1 MAILKHRGLSG
12 DQVLASRATHGANT
26 AVRGRRHRLPEIIR
40 EIVTE
45 PLFLILVLTA
55 GIYLLLGEAREAWI
69 MLGALGF
76 VSGISLYQET
86 RSRAAVEAL
95 RRESGPAARVI
106 REGELIGIPT
116 EEVVVGDILIVE
128 DGEPVAADARILELH
143 DFSVDESLL
152 TGESQPVTK
161 DPDAGEDRI
170 FQGSRVM
177 SGSCTAEVIAVGP
190 ATSLG
195 RIGRALEDIEPE
207 KTPLQRQIRSFIRA
221 MVSIGS
227 LAFLV
232 VWGIHWYRYG
242 DLLEGLLQGLTLAMS
257 ILPEEIP
264 VAFSTF
270 MAMGAY
276 TLYRQRVIARHPH
289 TVETL
294 GAATVICT
302 DKTGTLTENRME
314 VAQVYSQRLGE
325 PSRCDALAEAHAEV
339 LEYAMWASETEPF
352 DTMEQAIHRCYAEHV
367 TPDLR
372 PTYRM
377 AREYPLG
384 GSPPRMTHT
393 YRSLDG
399 ERTIIA
405 CKGAV
410 EGIVQQCDLTSEER
424 NVILTQ
430 AARMAAEG
438 HRVLGVARGEGDP
451 DTLPDAQEDIP
462 LTFLGLIAFSDPP
475 KKNIAQVLR
484 SFYDAGIRVKMITGD
499 HLETALAV
507 AQQTGFQTGGGRLSG
522 ADVMEMS
529 DPDLRKAVQETHV
542 FARMFPE
549 AKLKVI
555 RALQANGEVVA
566 MTGDGVNDGPALQA
580 AHIGIAMG
588 QRGSEIARSASAL
601 ILLDDDLARMVDAVA
616 LGRRIYENLKK
627 AIRYIISIHIPIIL
641 IVLLP
646 LLFGWE
652 IPYVFSPVH
661 VIFLELIMGPTCSI
675 VFEREPIEAGS
686 MQRPPRPVSDSFFS
700 WAELQLSFVQGLAI
714 TATCLGLGWWFLQS
728 GHDDRLVRTVIYTT
742 LLSSNIFLTLVNR
755 SFTLPVWTT
764 LRHPNPLMPI
774 ALGAS
779 AVTMLAMVYIPMAR
793 EAFGFQA
800 LDIGQLALCIIA
812 GLVGVSWIEVKKAL
826 SHPPR

>member
-1 MAILKHRGLSG
+1 MATVDHYGL
-12 DQVLASRATHGANT
+12 DEAQVSASRLRHGVNSM
-26 AVRGRRHRLPEIIR
+26 VRGRRHRLPEILR
-40 EIVTE
+40 EIATE
-45 PLFLILVLTA
+45 PLFLILVLTS
-55 GIYLLLGEAREAWI
+55 GIYFLLGEVREAWI

-106 REGELIGIPT
+106 REGRSLSIPV
-116 EEVVVGDILIVE
+116 EEVVVGDILVVE
-128 DGEPVAADARILELH
+128 DGEPVPADARILELH

-152 TGESQPVTK
+152 TGESLPVMK
-161 DPDAGEDRI
+161 DPTNGDETI

-177 SGSCTAEVIAVGP
+177 SGTCTAEVTAVGP
-190 ATSLG
+190 STALG
-195 RIGRALEDIEPE
+195 KIGRALEDIEPE
-207 KTPLQRQIRSFIRA
+207 KTPLQRQIRSFIRS
-221 MVSIGS
+221 MVGMGI
-227 LAFLV
+227 LAFAI
-232 VWGIHWYRYG
+232 VWGVHWYQHG
-242 DLLEGLLQGLTLAMS
+242 DVLEALLQGLTLAMS

-314 VAQVYSQRLGE
+314 VAGIYSHALHREGNCQEVYPE
-325 PSRCDALAEAHAEV
+325 MAEV
-339 LEYAMWASETEPF
+339 LEYAMWSSETEPF
-352 DTMEQAIHRCYAEHV
+352 DSMEQAIHRCYTEHA
-367 TPDLR
+367 PEDLR
-372 PTYRM
+372 PGFVM
-377 AREYPLG
+377 VREYPLG
-384 GSPPRMTHT
+384 GSPPRMTHCF
-393 YRSLDG
+393 RSLDG
-399 ERTIIA
+399 QKAIIA

-410 EGIVQQCDLTSEER
+410 EGILHQCGLAGDER
-424 NVILTQ
+424 QEILAR
-430 AARMAAEG
+430 AATMATRG
-438 HRVLGVARGEGDP
+438 HRVLGVAHGAG
-451 DTLPDAQEDIP
+451 LPEDLPVQQEDIP
-462 LTFLGLIAFSDPP
+462 MHFLGLVAFSDPP
-475 KKNIAQVLR
+475 KRNISDVLQ
-484 SFYDAGIRVKMITGD
+484 SFYEAGIQVKMITGD
-499 HLETALAV
+499 HAETAIAV
-507 AQQTGFQTGGGRLSG
+507 ANQTGLRIGSDNLDG
-522 ADVMEMS
+522 AQIMGMS
-529 DPDLRKAVQETHV
+529 DAQLRKAVQETHLY
-542 FARMFPE
+542 ARMFPE

-641 IVLLP
+641 VVLIP
-646 LLFGWE
+646 LLFSWD

-675 VFEREPIEAGS
+675 VFQREPIEKGS
-686 MQRPPRPVSDSFFS
+686 MHRPPRPVSDSFFS
-700 WAELQLSFVQGLAI
+700 WAELRLSILQGLAI
-714 TATCLGLGWWFLQS
+714 TAACLGLGWWFLQQ
-728 GHDDRLVRTVIYTT
+728 GHDDRVVRTVIYTT

-755 SFTLPVWTT
+755 SFTLPVWAT
-764 LRHPNPLMPI
+764 LRYPNPLMPL

-779 AVTMLAMVYIPMAR
+779 LATMLAMVYIPFVR
-793 EAFGFQA
+793 DAFAFA
-800 LDIGQLALCIIA
+800 VLDAGQFAAC
-812 GLVGVSWIEVKKAL
+812 VGVGLFGVAWIEVKKL
-826 SHPPR
+826 ILR

>member
-1 MAILKHRGLSG
+1 MATSNYQGLSG
-12 DQVLASRATHGANT
+12 EQVVASRTRHGANT
-26 AVRGRRHRLPEIIR
+26 MARGRRYRLPEILR
-40 EIVTE
+40 EIVAE
-45 PLFLILVLTA
+45 PLFLILVLTS
-55 GIYLLLGEAREAWI
+55 GIYFLLGEAREAWI

-106 REGELIGIPT
+106 REGLTLSIPVQ
-116 EEVVVGDILIVE
+116 EVVVGDILIVE
-128 DGEPVAADARILELH
+128 DGEPVPADARILELH

-152 TGESQPVTK
+152 TGESLPVVK
-161 DPDAGEDRI
+161 DPAQGDETI

-177 SGSCTAEVIAVGP
+177 SGTCTAEVIAVGP
-190 ATSLG
+190 STALG
-195 RIGRALEDIEPE
+195 KVGRALEDIEPE
-207 KTPLQRQIRSFIRA
+207 KTPLQRQIRSFIRS
-221 MVSIGS
+221 MVGLGV
-227 LAFLV
+227 LAFAV
-232 VWGIHWYRYG
+232 VWGVHWYRHG
-242 DLLEGLLQGLTLAMS
+242 DILEGLLQGLTLAMS

-314 VAQVYSQRLGE
+314 VAGIYSHALHREGGCQEVYPE
-325 PSRCDALAEAHAEV
+325 MAEV

-352 DTMEQAIHRCYAEHV
+352 DTMEQAIHRCYTEHA
-367 TPDLR
+367 PEDHR
-372 PTYRM
+372 PLYAM
-377 AREYPLG
+377 VREYPLG
-384 GSPPRMTHT
+384 GSPPRMTHCF
-393 YRSLDG
+393 RALEGDR
-399 ERTIIA
+399 EVIA

-410 EGIVQQCDLTSEER
+410 EGILQQCNLTGEER
-424 NVILTQ
+424 QKILAH
-430 AARMAAEG
+430 AATMASRG
-438 HRVLGVARGEGDP
+438 HRVLGVARGSGHAED
-451 DTLPDAQEDIP
+451 LPGMQEAIP
-462 LTFLGLIAFSDPP
+462 MQFLGLVAFSDPP
-475 KKNIAQVLR
+475 KRNIAGVLQ
-484 SFYDAGIRVKMITGD
+484 SFYEAGIQVKMITGD
-499 HLETALAV
+499 HAETAV
-507 AQQTGFQTGGGRLSG
+507 AIANQTGLRIGKGHLHG
-522 ADVMEMS
+522 AEIMGMS
-529 DPDLRKAVQETHV
+529 DAQLQEAVRETHLY
-542 FARMFPE
+542 ARMFPE
-549 AKLKVI
+549 AKLRVV

-641 IVLLP
+641 VVLLP
-646 LLFGWE
+646 LLLSWD

-675 VFEREPIEAGS
+675 VFQREPIEAGS

-700 WAELQLSFVQGLAI
+700 WSELRLSFLQGLAI
-714 TATCLGLGWWFLQS
+714 TATCLGLGWWFLQQ

-755 SFTLPVWTT
+755 SFTLPAWTT
-764 LRHPNPLMPI
+764 IRYPNTLMPW

-779 AVTMLAMVYIPMAR
+779 VITMLAMIYIPVAR
-793 EAFGFQA
+793 DAFGFTA
-800 LDIGQLALCIIA
+800 LNAGQFAACIGA
-812 GLVGVSWIEVKKAL
+812 GLAGVAWIEVKKVLA
-826 SHPPR
+826 R